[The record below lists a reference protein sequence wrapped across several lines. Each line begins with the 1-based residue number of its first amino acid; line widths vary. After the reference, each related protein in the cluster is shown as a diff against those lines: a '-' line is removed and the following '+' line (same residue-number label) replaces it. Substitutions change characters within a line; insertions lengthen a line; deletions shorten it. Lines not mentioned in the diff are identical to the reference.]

1 MAYLSGKTAIVTGA
15 AQGLGKAFAERLAAE
30 GANVAICDILEDVL
44 TVGADLE
51 AMGHGVLARRFD
63 ITSRADCEALVADAA
78 AKFGSVDILV
88 NNAALW
94 RSTPVTDPWEKALT
108 DFDEVMNVNVKAVMV
123 MSRLVVPHMLKSG
136 GGDIVNISTDY
147 VLPLRR
153 DGVNAADTDLY
164 NASKWALNGLTDAA
178 AQALAEDNIRV
189 NALCMGPTDTAMLR
203 ALFMPGGKLAHLG
216 TAEGPPPEVA
226 AGFMDP
232 ADIARLMIDL
242 FKDGRTG
249 ENIGVWAGFP
259 IELGPRKRWDV
270 RIRER
275 ADFTGQPLRDFGIP
289 PWTDAPEPVWHL
301 AVGQPS
307 ET

>member
-30 GANVAICDILEDVL
+30 GANVVICDILADVL
-44 TVGADLE
+44 NVAADLE
-51 AMGHGVLARRFD
+51 SKGHGVLARRFD
-63 ITSRADCEALVADAA
+63 ITNRGDCEALVADAA
-78 AKFGSVDILV
+78 TKFGSVDILV

-108 DFDEVMNVNVKAVMV
+108 DFDEVMDVNLKAVMV
-123 MSRLVVPHMLKSG
+123 MSRLVTPHMLKAG
-136 GGDIVNISTDY
+136 GGEIVNISTDY

-216 TAEGPPPEVA
+216 TPEGPPPEVV

-275 ADFTGQPLRDFGIP
+275 ADFTGQPLRDFGLP

-307 ET
+307 DA